1 MATVN
6 AGKTGVMQGQNS
18 DFATARSTGTI
29 VVATNPTTNSSIGY
43 LFSATRG
50 SGVHLIKRVYLYFD
64 VSSYT
69 STISNVVLNVKGN
82 TSTNATARVLP
93 SANAF
98 GGDGS
103 SDIALSEYFA
113 GLDFSNPYN
122 DSAAS
127 WSTGI
132 NNLSLNS
139 DAASDIQNNDAFILA
154 LVQVDNDFDNSASG
168 TSVSLFSSVDFS
180 TTITLT
186 FDETAPSSANLLTIS
201 AGNLNITSG
210 TITI

>member
-1 MATVN
+1 
-6 AGKTGVMQGQNS
+6 
-18 DFATARSTGTI
+18 
-29 VVATNPTTNSSIGY
+29 
-43 LFSATRG
+43 
-50 SGVHLIKRVYLYFD
+50 
-64 VSSYT
+64 
-69 STISNVVLNVKGN
+69 
-82 TSTNATARVLP
+82 
-93 SANAF
+93 
-98 GGDGS
+98 
-103 SDIALSEYFA
+103 
-113 GLDFSNPYN
+113 
-122 DSAAS
+122 